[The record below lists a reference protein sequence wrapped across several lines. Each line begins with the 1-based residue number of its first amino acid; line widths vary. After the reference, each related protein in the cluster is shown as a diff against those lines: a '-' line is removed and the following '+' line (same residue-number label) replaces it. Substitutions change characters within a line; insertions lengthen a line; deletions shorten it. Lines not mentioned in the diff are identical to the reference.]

1 MTLNPADWFR
11 GSLVVARR
19 DFFSNV
25 KSVRVLVVSL
35 LTLLIMVGAA
45 FGLQGFT
52 PFAPNVSEHVW
63 ASAAYPSANASDA
76 GIVVRVA
83 DPFGRPHEGVE
94 VALGEPDPGAPFRE
108 RDTNIT
114 DADGW
119 TSFPRI
125 GSGFWPLEVGPGR
138 LAPTTVVFIE
148 PVRPARNL
156 SVLVFQTDLIGD
168 GAPRDV
174 NLLVLSI
181 DGTAQTDVDVAVNGT
196 VAKATDA
203 NGFAWVRLDPGT
215 WRLTLT
221 ALGDTWIQNVFVA
234 EPLFE
239 LPIFSGPDSVL
250 YFLAFGLMGLFAP
263 IVAIAVSYD
272 ALAKERLHGSLE
284 ILLSKPASRTGL
296 AVGKFL
302 GTFASVTVP
311 MVGVLLGS
319 LVGIAFAY
327 GGWPD
332 AAFGTAFVLGTLALI
347 ATYVLI
353 MQLFSTFVRSP
364 GSAILSAIVVW
375 LVFNVLWSLVYTVV
389 SAVLGV
395 QGGTPEAFTLSA
407 ITALFNPS
415 GVYQLTLLAFAPASL
430 GLGGAGGELPGWSG
444 PVAFALWI
452 VVLLAIA
459 VVLFKRKIV

>member
-1 MTLNPADWFR
+1 M
-11 GSLVVARR
+11 
-19 DFFSNV
+19 
-25 KSVRVLVVSL
+25 
-35 LTLLIMVGAA
+35 
-45 FGLQGFT
+45 
-52 PFAPNVSEHVW
+52 
-63 ASAAYPSANASDA
+63 
-76 GIVVRVA
+76 
-83 DPFGRPHEGVE
+83 
-94 VALGEPDPGAPFRE
+94 
-108 RDTNIT
+108 
-114 DADGW
+114 
-119 TSFPRI
+119 
-125 GSGFWPLEVGPGR
+125 
-138 LAPTTVVFIE
+138 
-148 PVRPARNL
+148 
-156 SVLVFQTDLIGD
+156 
-168 GAPRDV
+168 

-181 DGTAQTDVDVAVNGT
+181 DGTAQADVDVAVNGT

-452 VVLLAIA
+452 AVLLAIA